1 MPTVTLSTSKINQM
15 RCATDPPDLM
25 LSGSSSSRTKP
36 QTTAMLRAIQEVR
49 KEGEEPARASLNR
62 PPTTAHASAVAIDD
76 LGPNSGFPSRVSPH
90 RSREQERT
98 GCAHG
103 FVHRVGGVSLARVHR
118 APLARAGRRA
128 LGAAC
133 GRDREGDEHSRRC
146 SCELGEGSSLMVT
159 MFDVAVVGA
168 GPAGATAALTL
179 ARRGLKVALLE
190 KDTLPRYKTCGGA
203 LVGRALALLP
213 PDVERVLERRCGQA
227 ELHLLDANQHYRATR
242 HPPGPPIMTMT
253 MRDRLDHL
261 LASAAAA
268 AGAALRAPCAVTG
281 VSIEPRH
288 VRLDTDAGP
297 VTAALVIA
305 ADGAT
310 GELARLAGWGDG
322 RHLIPALEYEVRVD
336 DATLDRFA
344 RVPRFDV
351 GIISH
356 GYAWVFP
363 KTAHLSVGV
372 LTTHR
377 GAINLHR
384 QLEEYLRVI
393 GLAPQSLERH
403 GFVIPVHPR
412 AGPLARERMLLVGDA
427 AGLADPVTAEGISP
441 AARSGG
447 LAADAI
453 IASELDPP
461 RARAGY
467 HAALRPLLAE
477 LRVARALSR
486 LLYEHPRARRWMFRR
501 VGQPLVEAITD
512 VFMGVRTYRGSV
524 AGFLSALALRPNTRS
539 YTASS

>member
-1 MPTVTLSTSKINQM
+1 MMGN
-15 RCATDPPDLM
+15 
-25 LSGSSSSRTKP
+25 
-36 QTTAMLRAIQEVR
+36 
-49 KEGEEPARASLNR
+49 
-62 PPTTAHASAVAIDD
+62 
-76 LGPNSGFPSRVSPH
+76 
-90 RSREQERT
+90 
-98 GCAHG
+98 
-103 FVHRVGGVSLARVHR
+103 
-118 APLARAGRRA
+118 
-128 LGAAC
+128 
-133 GRDREGDEHSRRC
+133 
-146 SCELGEGSSLMVT
+146 LMVT

-179 ARRGLKVALLE
+179 ARRGLSVALLE
-190 KDTLPRYKTCGGA
+190 RDALPRYKTCGGG

-242 HPPGPPIMTMT
+242 DPPGPPIMAMT
-253 MRDRLDHL
+253 MRDRLDHV

-268 AGAALRAPCAVTG
+268 AGAALRAPCTVTG
-281 VSIEPRH
+281 VTLEPRH

-297 VTAALVIA
+297 VTAAFVIA

-310 GELARLAGWGDG
+310 GDLARLAGWSDG

-351 GIISH
+351 GIIPH

-384 QLEEYLRVI
+384 HLEEYLRVI
-393 GLAPQSLERH
+393 GLAPQSMARH
-403 GFVIPVHPR
+403 GFVIPVRPR
-412 AGPLARERMLLVGDA
+412 AGPLARERMLLAGDA
-427 AGLADPVTAEGISP
+427 AGLADPVTAEGISL

-453 IASELDPP
+453 IASALDPP

-467 HAALRPLLAE
+467 HEALRPMLAE
-477 LRVARALSR
+477 LRVARTLAR
-486 LLYEHPRARRWMFRR
+486 LLYEYPRARRWMFRR
-501 VGQPLVEAITD
+501 VGQRLVEAITD
-512 VFMGVRTYRGSV
+512 VFLGARTYRGSV
-524 AGFLSALALRPNTRS
+524 AGLAAALALRPSTRS
-539 YTASS
+539 